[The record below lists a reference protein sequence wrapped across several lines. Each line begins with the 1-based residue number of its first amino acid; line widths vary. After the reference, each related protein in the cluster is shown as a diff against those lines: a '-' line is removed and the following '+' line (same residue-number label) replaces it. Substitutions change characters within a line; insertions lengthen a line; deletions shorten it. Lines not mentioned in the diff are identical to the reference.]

1 MSEAERIEYLIKVL
15 EAGNYSAFAEKI
27 GTTSPN
33 LFKMRKGQ
41 IGIRL
46 QIPKILKAYP
56 QVNREWLET
65 GEGYP
70 GDLTI
75 DLVKAHLEAKIRR
88 HEMVI
93 DQLITQLNEYRNN
106 LQ

>member
-1 MSEAERIEYLIKVL
+1 
-15 EAGNYSAFAEKI
+15 
-27 GTTSPN
+27 
-33 LFKMRKGQ
+33 
-41 IGIRL
+41 
-46 QIPKILKAYP
+46 
-56 QVNREWLET
+56 VNREWLET